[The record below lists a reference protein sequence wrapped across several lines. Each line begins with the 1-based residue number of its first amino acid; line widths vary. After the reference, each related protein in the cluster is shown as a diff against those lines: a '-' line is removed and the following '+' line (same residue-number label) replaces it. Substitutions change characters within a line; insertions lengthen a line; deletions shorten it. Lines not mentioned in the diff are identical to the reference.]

1 MLLTSQH
8 KQLIKCCIWALSL
21 SALSGCATSNEQD
34 HLNGESMSAD
44 QIVQTDINRVITL
57 AMRDNL
63 DGIKSLMSKL
73 YKRNPK
79 YWHDAGFA
87 NIEQAIEQGNQLI
100 QTGAVPAELHGLNDI
115 EILSVALNP
124 EYTGDRVIA
133 FTAGLANMIIT
144 AHGGDTR
151 FYISNF
157 VEAQRI
163 FNAARNVEIAG
174 WLLSTRR
181 DKRGDLLLLS
191 NYIGEEGTNLS
202 FEREIG
208 AIIGRLDLVAAMQ
221 DENLRRVGINYLQGL
236 LFFNFLPVR

>member
-1 MLLTSQH
+1 MAFL
-8 KQLIKCCIWALSL
+8 KKYIIWLGRGIGVASL
-21 SALSGCATSNEQD
+21 AVLCGCAIGETSEAK
-34 HLNGESMSAD
+34 GESMSAD
-44 QIVQTDINRVITL
+44 QVAQTDINRVITL

-63 DGIKSLMSKL
+63 DSIDALMGKLYRRNPRFWREAGFDSIDAAIEHGSNLIKS
-73 YKRNPK
+73 
-79 YWHDAGFA
+79 
-87 NIEQAIEQGNQLI
+87 
-100 QTGAVPAELHGLNDI
+100 GAVPAELIGLNDI
-115 EILSVALNP
+115 EILSVALDP
-124 EYTGDRVIA
+124 AYAGDRVIA

-144 AHGGDTR
+144 AHGGRTR
-151 FYISNF
+151 FYISNY
-157 VEAQRI
+157 VEAQKI

-181 DKRGDLLLLS
+181 DAEGNLLLLS
-191 NYIGEEGTNLS
+191 NSLGKGKTNLS